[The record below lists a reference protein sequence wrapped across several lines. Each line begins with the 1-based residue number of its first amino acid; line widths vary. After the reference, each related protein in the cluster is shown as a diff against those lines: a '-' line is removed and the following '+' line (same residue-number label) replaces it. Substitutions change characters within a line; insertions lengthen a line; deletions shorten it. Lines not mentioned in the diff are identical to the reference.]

1 MGISSNNNNR
11 LVSEINV
18 TPFVDVMLVLLV
30 IFMVTAPILYQGVD
44 VNLPKASSQPIPSQS
59 QKNIIVT
66 VNKEGKI
73 YIEKEELTLRELKA
87 RVKTL
92 VRESGKKTPLTT
104 HHSERRKDRQ
114 EFPRLQAVPTPL
126 HRSDPFGPVFFWHPQ
141 PDPSD
146 SYNLNFS
153 ASDSDTS

>member
-11 LVSEINV
+11 LLSEINV

-30 IFMVTAPILYQGVD
+30 IFMITAPILYQGVD
-44 VNLPKASSQPIPSQS
+44 VNLPKASSEPIPSKS

-73 YIEKEELTLRELKA
+73 YIEKEELTLRKLKA

-92 VRESGKKTPLTT
+92 VRQSGKQPSEQEIYLRADKEVPYGIVMEVMSKIRSGGIEKIGLITDPL
-104 HHSERRKDRQ
+104 EDK
-114 EFPRLQAVPTPL
+114 
-126 HRSDPFGPVFFWHPQ
+126 
-141 PDPSD
+141 
-146 SYNLNFS
+146 
-153 ASDSDTS
+153 